1 MSNYFGYDILY
12 VMNIT
17 DVDDKIIRRARQNHL
32 YEKYAKEKR
41 SLNDTV
47 DDATAVINFYEDVVK
62 NTADIDKKNAM
73 QKMLDK

>member
-17 DVDDKIIRRARQNHL
+17 DIDDKIIKRARQNHL
-32 YEKYAKEKR
+32 YEKYIKEPR
-41 SLNDTV
+41 NLNDTI
-47 DDATAVINFYEDVVK
+47 DDATAVVNYYENVVR
-62 NTADIDKKNAM
+62 NTVDPDKKNAM